1 MDKNILYR
9 QDNKELYDKL
19 LSIVIYQ
26 RINRVSFE
34 RYVVYREGVYF
45 YNDIN
50 KCFEHKRYDDVKYDD
65 VKYGIVYLL
74 KILENER
81 NKNI

>member
-19 LSIVIYQ
+19 LSIAVYQ

-34 RYVVYREGVYF
+34 RYIVYKGDVYF
-45 YNDIN
+45 YDDFSKNFQYIKYNGNQRRKSQLFRLLRD
-50 KCFEHKRYDDVKYDD
+50 ERHK
-65 VKYGIVYLL
+65 L
-74 KILENER
+74 
-81 NKNI
+81 

>member
-50 KCFEHKRYDDVKYDD
+50 KCFEHKRYDDVKY
-65 VKYGIVYLL
+65 GIGYLP